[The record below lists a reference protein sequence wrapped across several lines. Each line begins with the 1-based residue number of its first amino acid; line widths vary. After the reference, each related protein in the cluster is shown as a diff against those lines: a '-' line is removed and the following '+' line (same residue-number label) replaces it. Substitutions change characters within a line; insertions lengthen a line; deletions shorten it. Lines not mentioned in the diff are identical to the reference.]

1 MNLSR
6 NRFFFSYVRPLGQ
19 VRLSERREA
28 EARPDKL
35 SRGFVCAS
43 NKLLPLSL
51 EFRGSTAYPCAC
63 LRSLCQKR
71 EKSWL
76 RINSHQSFWLFS
88 AWIRWRTISRDSFY
102 VQRWLIPKDVV
113 SQWLWTSTESRIWNC
128 SNQVWHTSSNWL
140 STWYNNEGTQYHKA
154 ENLKKTWKT
163 GRKLPVFL
171 IHRICI

>member
-43 NKLLPLSL
+43 NRLLPLSL

-63 LRSLCQKR
+63 LRSLILKR
-71 EKSWL
+71 VNDCL
-76 RINSHQSFWLFS
+76 RINSRQSFGLFW
-88 AWIRWRTISRDSFY
+88 AWISMSVESRDPFY
-102 VQRWLIPKDVV
+102 IQDGTQRAPRR
-113 SQWLWTSTESRIWNC
+113 SC
-128 SNQVWHTSSNWL
+128 SNEYLRRAGHEAVWVRSG
-140 STWYNNEGTQYHKA
+140 NNSYKGGVFIWMDRR
-154 ENLKKTWKT
+154 NCLKK
-163 GRKLPVFL
+163 GRKL
-171 IHRICI
+171 

>member
-51 EFRGSTAYPCAC
+51 EFRESTAYPCAC
-63 LRSLCQKR
+63 LRSLGQKR
-71 EKSWL
+71 EKACQ
-76 RINSHQSFWLFS
+76 RMNSRQSFWLFP
-88 AWIRWRTISRDSFY
+88 AWISMRMESRDSFY
-102 VQRWLIPKDVV
+102 VQDGSFRKTRRSCSDEHLRRAGYEAV
-113 SQWLWTSTESRIWNC
+113 RIRC
-128 SNQVWHTSSNWL
+128 GILQVKRIL
-140 STWYNNEGTQYHKA
+140 Y
-154 ENLKKTWKT
+154 KKKQAASCW
-163 GRKLPVFL
+163 R
-171 IHRICI
+171 RIAATPS